1 MKEIIAIIRSSKVN
15 ATKRIL
21 MENHFPA
28 FTCRPCL
35 GRGKKNADTEMVAAL
50 MQAGELPQNVIGEHF
65 TEATRLI
72 AKRLF
77 TLVTSDDLAEKAINL
92 IIEANQTGN
101 PGDGKIFVSP
111 IEESYRVRDGE
122 AADEIF

>member
-1 MKEIIAIIRSSKVN
+1 
-15 ATKRIL
+15 
-21 MENHFPA
+21 MENHYPA
-28 FTCRPCL
+28 FTCRSCL
-35 GRGKKNADTEMVAAL
+35 GRGKKNADTELVAAL
-50 MQAGELPQNVIGEHF
+50 MQAGELPRDVIGEHF

-72 AKRLF
+72 AKRWF
-77 TLVTSDDLAEKAINL
+77 TLVTSDELADKAVRL

-101 PGDGKIFVSP
+101 PGDGKIFVCP

>member
-1 MKEIIAIIRSSKVN
+1 MKEIIAIIRPNKIN

-28 FTCRPCL
+28 FTCRSCL
-35 GRGKKNADTEMVAAL
+35 GRGKKNADTELVAAL
-50 MQAGELPQNVIGEHF
+50 MQSGKLPQDVIGEHF

-77 TLVTSDDLAEKAINL
+77 TLVTSDELADKAVQL

-101 PGDGKIFVSP
+101 PGDGKIFICP

-122 AADEIF
+122 AADEVF

>member
-1 MKEIIAIIRSSKVN
+1 MKEIIAIIRPNKIN

-21 MENHFPA
+21 MEHHFPA
-28 FTCRPCL
+28 FTCRSCL
-35 GRGKKNADTEMVAAL
+35 GRGKKNADTELVAAL
-50 MQAGELPQNVIGEHF
+50 MQAGKLPQDVIGEHF

-72 AKRLF
+72 AKRWF
-77 TLVTSDDLAEKAINL
+77 TLVTSDEQADKAVKL

-101 PGDGKIFVSP
+101 RGDGKIFVCP

>member
-1 MKEIIAIIRSSKVN
+1 MKEIVAIIRSNKIN

-28 FTCRPCL
+28 FTCRSCL
-35 GRGKKNADTEMVAAL
+35 GRGKKSVDTELVTTLLAA
-50 MQAGELPQNVIGEHF
+50 GKLPQDVIGEHF

-77 TLVTSDDLAEKAINL
+77 TLVTTDELAEKAVRL

-101 PGDGKIFVSP
+101 PGDGKIFVCP